1 MHCAVRTM
9 WLCVVQT
16 EDTEHD
22 GGFVDPIA
30 QQSSS
35 SCGAYLMPLVC
46 SPYERVVA
54 YVQLQ
59 TTHG

>member
-1 MHCAVRTM
+1 M